1 MADHNTTCFVD
12 NVKCNISDG
21 TLVEMHIE
29 TTWQE
34 CSVLCQDE
42 VRCVAFNFFGL
53 GSDFYPRSSCLLFSA
68 CERKAA
74 CNDCVIGTNQDDCT
88 CSIDYYGEIDK
99 SNFVEAVA
107 SVPDEVTCKNFCS
120 KATHCAFYTYYNSQH
135 PYQPEVCILLS
146 NPGIEKSQID
156 NSRRGKSGL
165 QSSAKKCDNCKT
177 GPVSCEI
184 NQECKVALLTSNDQA
199 HPYIFAES
207 NHTKVTLVTGEKSC
221 FREMRVLAIGG
232 GGSSGF
238 RSGGGSG
245 HPELNLLQLRSNET
259 LSLTVGPGIETMI
272 EKDGVELLIGAKGQ
286 NGNDAKG
293 GDGYSGGGA
302 GFDKSNTGKDGGSDG
317 SDGHSSGGI
326 LGGKGSGL
334 DLTTLN
340 MARFVLTPGKAGTGF
355 KNFGGGGGGIL
366 VNGKRPQDGRNRYD
380 GEGFGGG
387 RGASKNYGY
396 SKPIGFPG
404 CVLIEI

>member
-1 MADHNTTCFVD
+1 MQASLTKSHART
-12 NVKCNISDG
+12 
-21 TLVEMHIE
+21 
-29 TTWQE
+29 
-34 CSVLCQDE
+34 
-42 VRCVAFNFFGL
+42 
-53 GSDFYPRSSCLLFSA
+53 SA
-68 CERKAA
+68 QKLPAA
-74 CNDCVIGTNQDDCT
+74 P
-88 CSIDYYGEIDK
+88 S
-99 SNFVEAVA
+99 
-107 SVPDEVTCKNFCS
+107 
-120 KATHCAFYTYYNSQH
+120 THNSQH

-156 NSRRGKSGL
+156 NSGREKSGL

-302 GFDKSNTGKDGGSDG
+302 GFDSSRVRGNAGKAGGSDG
-317 SDGHSSGGI
+317 SDGNSSGGI
-326 LGGKGSGL
+326 LGGNGSGL
-334 DLTTLN
+334 DLATLN
-340 MARFVLTPGKAGTGF
+340 MTRFLLTPGKAGTGVDSC
-355 KNFGGGGGGIL
+355 GGGGGGIL
-366 VNGKRPQDGRNRYD
+366 VNGKRPKDGRNRYD

-387 RGASKNYGY
+387 RGAKSISYGFSYGRNPDAFEEY
-396 SKPIGFPG
+396 STYSRNMDVIPG